1 MKLLITSFGPF
12 KKFAKNPSNEVMM
25 QLQKSLE
32 SDFLASNSLKWH
44 ILDVSWQKIDEFMN
58 EIENDN
64 YDFIVHLGVAT
75 NSPTMRLELNA
86 KNNCSGIDVFDSI
99 PPNSK
104 ISERD
109 YSLSTNIN
117 AQLLEKFTKKN
128 EDKVRLSEDAGTY
141 LCNYIYY
148 KSLELFRH
156 NSKVIFIHIADY
168 LNKEDAAP
176 LTKQTELIKELLM
189 EITSSRD

>member
-32 SDFLASNSLKWH
+32 SDFLASNSLKWQ

-75 NSPTMRLELNA
+75 NSRTQ
-86 KNNCSGIDVFDSI
+86 C
-99 PPNSK
+99 
-104 ISERD
+104 
-109 YSLSTNIN
+109 
-117 AQLLEKFTKKN
+117 
-128 EDKVRLSEDAGTY
+128 
-141 LCNYIYY
+141 
-148 KSLELFRH
+148 
-156 NSKVIFIHIADY
+156 
-168 LNKEDAAP
+168 
-176 LTKQTELIKELLM
+176 
-189 EITSSRD
+189 